1 MSFTSAAKFTP
12 QRWLLASLL
21 FLHCL
26 LAIAWFISDSFTGS
40 GFDESVVYFL
50 HTGADGLSLSG
61 FGYLIGSAVLL
72 VMLCLVACWRFGRS
86 RWLKTRGQSRGV
98 LQINIALLALLFAQ
112 PVFHGLVTEPLYLLA
127 SGRLP
132 PEVDLRVTANISL
145 PARQNLVYIYLEG
158 FERTLLD
165 ETLFPGLAPNLQALQ
180 REALAFT
187 NIGHVYGTTWTI
199 GGMVAS
205 QCGLPLE
212 PVADV
217 NRPGSF
223 MPKAVCLGD
232 VLKDNG
238 YQTSYLGGAS
248 NRFGGKGNFYRTHQF
263 DRVVGL
269 EQHLETMPLGTTPYS
284 HWGLYD
290 EELFRLANDELQRLD
305 ASGQPFAFFMLTLD
319 THPPDGLPSAS
330 CSDIA
335 YADGSN
341 PMLNAFHCSD
351 HMVGAFVRNLMN
363 SPIADNSTVVIA
375 SDHLALANEADAQ
388 LQQAENRRNLFLLL
402 EKNRAPEV
410 VDRHGSLLDITPTLL
425 SVLGADIESFNLG
438 RNLFSDEPTFV
449 EAMDKPD
456 ETLRAWASRSW
467 GQFY

>member
-1 MSFTSAAKFTP
+1 MSPTSAANFAS

-61 FGYLIGSAVLL
+61 FGYLIGSAGLL
-72 VMLCLVACWRFGRS
+72 LILCLLAFIRFGRS
-86 RWLKTRGQSRGV
+86 HWLKTRSHYRGV
-98 LQINIALLALLFAQ
+98 LRINITLLALLFAQ
-112 PVFHGLVTEPLYLLA
+112 PVFHGLVTEPVYLLA

-132 PEVDLRVTANISL
+132 AEVDLRVPAGISL
-145 PARQNLVYIYLEG
+145 PAKQNIVFIYLEG

-165 ETLFPGLAPNLQALQ
+165 EALFPGLAPNLQALE

-187 NIGHVYGTTWTI
+187 NIGDVYGTTWTI

-232 VLKDNG
+232 ILKHNG

-248 NRFGGKGNFYRTHQF
+248 TRFGGKGNFYRTHQF

-269 EQHLETMPLGTTPYS
+269 EQHLESMPLGTTPYS

-290 EELFRLANDELQRLD
+290 EDLFRLAGDELQRLD

-330 CSDIA
+330 CSDIV
-335 YADGSN
+335 YADGDS
-341 PMLNAFHCSD
+341 PMLNAYHCSD
-351 HMVGAFVRNLMN
+351 QMVGEFVRELLKSSIAEN
-363 SPIADNSTVVIA
+363 SLIVIA
-375 SDHLALANEADAQ
+375 SDHLALANGADAQ
-388 LQQAENRRNLFLLL
+388 LHQAQDRRNLFLVL
-402 EKNRAPEV
+402 KANREPEV
-410 VDRHGSLLDITPTLL
+410 IDRQGSLLDIAPTLL
-425 SVLGADIESFNLG
+425 SLLDAEMESFNLG
-438 RNLFSDEPTFV
+438 RSLFSNEPTFV
-449 EAMDKPD
+449 EEMEYPDK
-456 ETLRAWASRSW
+456 TMRAWTSRSW